1 MNRSR
6 PVSKYLAPW
15 WVKNMYNQGFLNK
28 NKWSVFFQLISNL
41 AGVIIGWVLRNF
53 SIFGPVAKCLP
64 ATICMWTIIECT
76 VFFKTRGHLLVW
88 APPCLASSGLVWPCL
103 AMPCHVSCCL
113 AWIRTWRFF
122 VNYQKRDS
130 YSRVVLL
137 CIFNFSINRV
147 FTADN
152 NMGKI

>member
-1 MNRSR
+1 MIYCGKIIPKSLLCECMLMLDMQNTMLCWHFICRGFPSPCKIWEL
-6 PVSKYLAPW
+6 PVSGHGYMTPPIKT
-15 WVKNMYNQGFLNK
+15 KMGN
-28 NKWSVFFQLISNL
+28 SH
-41 AGVIIGWVLRNF
+41 
-53 SIFGPVAKCLP
+53 
-64 ATICMWTIIECT
+64 T
-76 VFFKTRGHLLVW
+76 VFFKTRGHLLIW

-113 AWIRTWRFF
+113 AWVWTWRFF

-137 CIFNFSINRV
+137 CIFNFSINWV
-147 FTADN
+147 CTADN